1 MSILENKEIIEG
13 LKESVI
19 RYGIIEFHFTFPGNN
34 KVIILSKEL

>member
-19 RYGIIEFHFTFPGNN
+19 RYGIITAVQNN
-34 KVIILSKEL
+34 LILCNWTDVNS